1 MLAREY
7 SRLDAVALSELIAS
21 GETTSGE
28 LIALA
33 HAGAQELKT
42 LSAVVEERWETPL
55 DCDAR
60 QGFRG
65 VPFAIKDLMCHA
77 AGVPVHSGSRAT
89 APGVVRDY
97 DSTLMSRFRSAGLAV
112 IGTSTSAEYGLGC
125 YGEVSYAGPTR
136 NPWDPERTVGGSSCG
151 AAALVAAGI
160 LPMAHGND
168 GAGSIRIPASYTGL
182 VGLKPSRGA
191 VPIGPTVWESTYGMA
206 AEFALTRTVRDA
218 RALFSMVSG
227 IQPGEKYA
235 VSVPLHRVAGPMRV
249 AVSPLWFGPTDADPA
264 VSRVLSETAAALGGR
279 GHRVEEVT
287 PPSIDWG
294 ELVELLTT
302 AWSALA
308 ATSLGRLLEQR
319 RDLSEE
325 GIEALLEPSTLGL
338 LRYGRSVGL
347 VELDRCL
354 TGLTGIARRFAAF
367 MEEYDALLTPCTRY
381 GAPLLGEN
389 GPERFEGSAIEWV
402 ERQIA
407 VAPVAPLFNIS
418 GHPAI
423 TLPVGITSERLPF
436 GLHLGGRNLGEAWLF
451 DLAAEIEEDLPW
463 KDRRPD
469 HWYGM

>member
-1 MLAREY
+1 MFPHEY
-7 SRLDAVALSELIAS
+7 SRLDAVGLSELIAS

-33 HAGAQELKT
+33 RAGAQDLNV
-42 LSAVVEERWETPL
+42 LSAIVEERWETPL
-55 DCDAR
+55 DCER
-60 QGFRG
+60 REGFRG

-89 APGVVRDY
+89 VPGVIRDY

-112 IGTSTSAEYGLGC
+112 VGTSTSAEFGLGC
-125 YGEVSYAGPTR
+125 YGEVSYVAPTR
-136 NPWDPERTVGGSSCG
+136 NPWDVERTVGGSSCG
-151 AAALVAAGI
+151 AAALVAAGV

-218 RALFSMVSG
+218 RTLFSMVSG
-227 IQPGEKYA
+227 THPGEKYS
-235 VSVPLHRVAGPMRV
+235 VSVPLRRAAGPKRV
-249 AVSPLWFGPTDADPA
+249 AVSPLWFGPADVDPA
-264 VSRVLSETAAALGGR
+264 VSRALSNTATAIGAR
-279 GHRVEEVT
+279 GHRVEEAS
-287 PPSIDWG
+287 PPSLDWQ
-294 ELVELLTT
+294 EVVELLTT

-308 ATSLGRLLEQR
+308 ATSIGRLLEQR
-319 RDLSEE
+319 RDLRAKEVE
-325 GIEALLEPSTLGL
+325 TLLEPSTLGL
-338 LRYGRSVGL
+338 LRKGRSIGL
-347 VELDRCL
+347 MELDRCL
-354 TGLTGIARRFAAF
+354 TGLAGIARRFSVF

-389 GPERFEGSAIEWV
+389 GPKGFGSLASEWV

-418 GHPAI
+418 GHPAL
-423 TLPVGITSERLPF
+423 TLPVGTTSEGLPF
-436 GLHLGGRNLGEAWLF
+436 GLHLGGRSLGEAVLF
-451 DLAAEIEEDLPW
+451 ELAAEIEEDLPW
-463 KDRRPD
+463 KDRRPP
-469 HWYGM
+469 HWYGS